1 MGKYPHLNDTS
12 FPNAG
17 NVDVFKYENSFDY
30 AAFDDIQMTIKL
42 ISVPWDLGEVHVGLK
57 SIPMGNVVGWNSKEE
72 RDAWL
77 DAQEGETYTT
87 KYRSYHNDDVVK
99 LPIPYEYAQ
108 YRNYIVVDY
117 SRPTVDGADGEGI
130 SRWLYFLRD
139 IKKSSMSTT
148 EATVQVDAW
157 SMFVNDID
165 FSHMVLER
173 GHYAMAK
180 AAKVDD
186 YLNAPIDNT
195 GYLMTPDVS
204 YGSPSRVKELGFIN
218 EQDGDNCYVIA
229 CTANP
234 ESDAWGSRGADG
246 WKIVP
251 QGNAHYEQQT
261 PAYFCFAIETGAI
274 SDFWANVY
282 EQAPQFMATVKCVYL
297 VSKSLVYYEKD
308 FTFCGISCHL
318 LHRDDVSAEF
328 GNLSRELFGYGKY
341 SEITKLY
348 TSPYCH
354 IEVTD
359 GEGTTSEINVE
370 DCASGTLKAYRYL
383 SIAYP
388 YASVKSYLAGVG
400 DKADRS
406 VKYTEI
412 TARNFHYSG
421 KWWETVWEHDIP
433 TYAIIE
439 RPYKANEYGSWYQ
452 YKSSEERQALQLD
465 AELDMTQTK
474 YSVNRDMADD
484 SIGLAKYTTATNNAM
499 NKALVSDSTTTTLT
513 DCEHYEIDLTTGSW
527 GSPVLVHDTVTV
539 SGRGANALLEENSR
553 NNTYLNCIQVGNS
566 NYMTKYTQLAEGEAR
581 DKTTSISN
589 IGAITTTAN
598 NATASTTTA
607 SSTANAGIFSSLTG
621 LAGGGAES
629 TGEAIGMGAGF
640 IGSTV
645 SHMVSNLNANTN
657 ASISN
662 VNAQIS
668 ASMATASAAV
678 ITNLEADIA
687 QLTVDK
693 NIDNLVK
700 SSKYSARATGIQKI
714 HNTFIMEK
722 QNANSTALTAASAKA
737 TNHNYQMGKAIT
749 LGGSYSYYDSDG
761 SGDVN
766 SGSVAQ
772 GSSTYY
778 RGKQLQEDTL
788 ANQIER
794 SKDASMMTAPIEHGS
809 YTGGSGAVK
818 PRGLWA
824 NVVTQPDDAI
834 AQAGI
839 EMLRYGYAW
848 DGNVDFETFNVMP
861 RFSYWK
867 VKDIWASASHLP
879 DAWVDYIRNYLLEG
893 VTVWAK
899 PEYINKVSIYENME
913 A

>member
-1 MGKYPHLNDTS
+1 MAKYPHLNDTS

-17 NVDVFKYENSFDY
+17 NVDVFKYENNFDY

-57 SIPMGNVVGWNSKEE
+57 SIPMGNVVGWSSRAE

-87 KYRSYHNDDVVK
+87 KYRSYHNDDVIK

-117 SRPTVDGADGEGI
+117 SRPPVDGTDGEGI
-130 SRWLYFLRD
+130 GRWLYFLRD

-148 EATVQVDAW
+148 EATVQIDGW
-157 SMFVNDID
+157 SMFINDID

-180 AAKVDD
+180 AAKVDE
-186 YLNAPIDNT
+186 YLSAPIDNT
-195 GYLMTPDVS
+195 AYLMTPDIS

-234 ESDAWGSRGADG
+234 ESDAWGSYNTDG

-261 PAYFCFAIETGAI
+261 PSYFCFAIETDSI

-282 EQAPQFMATVKCVYL
+282 EQTPQFMATVKCVYL

-308 FTFCGISCHL
+308 FRFCGITCHL
-318 LHRDDVSAEF
+318 LHRGNVSAEF
-328 GNLSRELFGYGKY
+328 GDLSRDLFDYGRY

-359 GEGTTSEINVE
+359 GEGATTEINVE

-400 DKADRS
+400 DGTSRK
-406 VKYTEI
+406 VTYTEI

-421 KWWETVWEHDIP
+421 KWWDTIWEHDIP
-433 TYAIIE
+433 TYAIVE
-439 RPYKANEYGSWYQ
+439 RPYKANEYAGWYDRKANKENV
-452 YKSSEERQALQLD
+452 YRS
-465 AELDMTQTK
+465 AETSVENASTGNAA
-474 YSVNRDMADD
+474 SVN
-484 SIGLAKYTTATNNAM
+484 
-499 NKALVSDSTTTTLT
+499 V
-513 DCEHYEIDLTTGSW
+513 
-527 GSPVLVHDTVTV
+527 
-539 SGRGANALLEENSR
+539 
-553 NNTYLNCIQVGNS
+553 
-566 NYMTKYTQLAEGEAR
+566 
-581 DKTTSISN
+581 
-589 IGAITTTAN
+589 TAN
-598 NATASTTTA
+598 NATLATKLADLKSGDDGLNKTLTKKANELLASNLEKDKSVNTKNTYIASTSTLRMATSESAAALQTA
-607 SSTANAGIFSSLTG
+607 SLSANAITQTAANSANAGLGIAAISGAAGVMSAGVSMQTGAASALLTG
-621 LAGGGAES
+621 GPMAAAGAQLS
-629 TGEAIGMGAGF
+629 GAGNMMSSG
-640 IGSTV
+640 ISALTGMATAGV
-645 SHMVSNLNANTN
+645 EAWVTNTN
-657 ASISN
+657 ASIQAATTMSTAQTAAGLKNSIATLVADFNEDGRQVAEDAMVSKESYQETYNNAVTNNTCKMDIAATKLNTSN
-662 VNAQIS
+662 SKANAQIM
-668 ASMATASAAV
+668 ADAGNATAA
-678 ITNLEADIA
+678 N
-687 QLTVDK
+687 
-693 NIDNLVK
+693 
-700 SSKYSARATGIQKI
+700 SSKTQKANCDVSIQASLDSARMQ
-714 HNTFIMEK
+714 
-722 QNANSTALTAASAKA
+722 
-737 TNHNYQMGKAIT
+737 
-749 LGGSYSYYDSDG
+749 
-761 SGDVN
+761 
-766 SGSVAQ
+766 
-772 GSSTYY
+772 
-778 RGKQLQEDTL
+778 
-788 ANQIER
+788 
-794 SKDASMMTAPIEHGS
+794 APIEHGS

-839 EMLRYGYAW
+839 EMLRFGYAW
-848 DGNVDFETFNVMP
+848 DGDVDFETFNVMTK
-861 RFSYWK
+861 FSYWK

-899 PEYINKVSIYENME
+899 PEYINKVSIYDN
-913 A
+913 ATA